1 MYNFNHASTW
11 LNLIL
16 HIRKMNRPQDN
27 LDLRIVLTLKRNVC
41 LKINIKGQNYF
52 LDASII
58 DHFGK
63 GLL

>member
-1 MYNFNHASTW
+1 MYNSSTW

-16 HIRKMNRPQDN
+16 HMREMSRPQD
-27 LDLRIVLTLKRNVC
+27 DLYLIIVLTLKRNVC
-41 LKINIKGQNYF
+41 FKNNIKGQNNF

>member
-1 MYNFNHASTW
+1 MYNSSTW

-16 HIRKMNRPQDN
+16 HMRKMNRPQDN
-27 LDLRIVLTLKRNVC
+27 LDLWIVLTLKRNVC

-52 LDASII
+52 VVASII